1 MFIPRPRDLE
11 LHLTGRRPTWVEV
24 DLDAIASNLRA
35 VRGRVGP
42 ERKVLAVVK
51 ADAYGHGA
59 IPVARRLEKEGV
71 FSFGVAMVEE
81 GLELRR
87 AGIRAG
93 IVILGVFSPGQIP
106 AIVEGDLTPTV
117 YSISTLTAILDTE
130 RRLSR
135 RIPFHL
141 KVDTGMRRLGF
152 MPQELRSALDR
163 IAALPQP
170 GLEGVL
176 TTLAGS
182 DQEDNPGTSQQI
194 RQFSAALEEMR
205 RRGLKP
211 IQIHVANS
219 GGVLNYPETWFEMVR
234 PGLALY
240 GLHPSGSQGPE
251 LTPALSFR
259 TRIALVKSVPE
270 GTPIGYGGVFRTS
283 RESRIATIGAG
294 YDDGINRLLYD
305 GGDVLVR
312 GRRAPFAGRISM
324 DFSMIDVTDIDD
336 AAEGDDVTIIG
347 RDGDEMISAWD
358 LARVCRTIPYEILC
372 RIGPRVPRLYAGEG
386 ATRPL
391 RSRFD

>member
-1 MFIPRPRDLE
+1 M
-11 LHLTGRRPTWVEV
+11 
-24 DLDAIASNLRA
+24 
-35 VRGRVGP
+35 
-42 ERKVLAVVK
+42 K

-71 FSFGVAMVEE
+71 TSFGVAMVEE

-87 AGIRAG
+87 AGIQGG
-93 IVILGVFSPGQIP
+93 IVVLGVFSQGQIP

-117 YSISTLTAILDTE
+117 YSISTLTAILDAE

-141 KVDTGMRRLGF
+141 KVDTGMGRLGF
-152 MPQELRSALDR
+152 MPQELRAALDR

-182 DQEDNPGTSQQI
+182 DQEDNPRTSQQI

-205 RRGLKP
+205 RRGLRP
-211 IQIHVANS
+211 VQIHVANS

-240 GLHPSGSQGPE
+240 GLHPSGSQGSD

-259 TRIALVKSVPE
+259 TRIALVKTVPE

-283 RESRIATIGAG
+283 RQSRIATIGAG

-305 GGDVLVR
+305 GGEVLVR

-324 DFSMIDVTDIDD
+324 DFSMVDVTDIEG

-347 RDGDEMISAWD
+347 RDGDSMISAWD

-372 RIGPRVPRLYAGEG
+372 RIGSRVPRLYAGEG